1 MNKRIKKKRKLETA
15 VVMLVAENAMQAEAI
30 KNQNKQI
37 MELKS
42 IVQRNAL
49 ATNEELATV
58 KAATLDNQSVIKAI
72 GDTVDYIKKN
82 YKRKWGEIKFNRV
95 EFDPFRNQSRS
106 NTAFYCVQTLLMTL
120 KATLFRRRT

>member
-1 MNKRIKKKRKLETA
+1 
-15 VVMLVAENAMQAEAI
+15 
-30 KNQNKQI
+30 

-49 ATNEELATV
+49 ATNEELAAV

-82 YKRKWGEIKFNRV
+82 YKRKWGK
-95 EFDPFRNQSRS
+95 
-106 NTAFYCVQTLLMTL
+106 
-120 KATLFRRRT
+120 

>member
-15 VVMLVAENAMQAEAI
+15 VVLLIAENARQAEAI

-82 YKRKWGEIKFNRV
+82 YKRKWGE
-95 EFDPFRNQSRS
+95 
-106 NTAFYCVQTLLMTL
+106 
-120 KATLFRRRT
+120 

>member
-1 MNKRIKKKRKLETA
+1 MNKRIKKKRKLETV

-30 KNQNKQI
+30 KNQNKEI

-49 ATNEELATV
+49 ATNEEFASV
-58 KAATLDNQSVIKAI
+58 KAATLDNQAAI
-72 GDTVDYIKKN
+72 TNIAIDVNYIKKN
-82 YKRKWGEIKFNRV
+82 YKRKWGKKFLN

-106 NTAFYCVQTLLMTL
+106 NTAFIVSKLC
-120 KATLFRRRT
+120 

>member
-15 VVMLVAENAMQAEAI
+15 VVLLIAENARQAEAI

-72 GDTVDYIKKN
+72 GDTVD
-82 YKRKWGEIKFNRV
+82 
-95 EFDPFRNQSRS
+95 
-106 NTAFYCVQTLLMTL
+106 
-120 KATLFRRRT
+120 

>member
-15 VVMLVAENAMQAEAI
+15 VVMLVAENVTQVEAI

-82 YKRKWGEIKFNRV
+82 YKRKWGK
-95 EFDPFRNQSRS
+95 
-106 NTAFYCVQTLLMTL
+106 
-120 KATLFRRRT
+120 

>member
-1 MNKRIKKKRKLETA
+1 MNKCIKKKRKLETA

-37 MELKS
+37 MGLKS

-49 ATNEELATV
+49 ATNEELAAV

-82 YKRKWGEIKFNRV
+82 YKRKWGK
-95 EFDPFRNQSRS
+95 
-106 NTAFYCVQTLLMTL
+106 
-120 KATLFRRRT
+120 

>member
-30 KNQNKQI
+30 KNQNKEI

-49 ATNEELATV
+49 ATNEEFASV
-58 KAATLDNQSVIKAI
+58 KAATLDNQAAI
-72 GDTVDYIKKN
+72 TNIAIDVNYIKKN
-82 YKRKWGEIKFNRV
+82 YKRKWENKF
-95 EFDPFRNQSRS
+95 
-106 NTAFYCVQTLLMTL
+106 
-120 KATLFRRRT
+120 

>member
-49 ATNEELATV
+49 ATNEELAAV

-82 YKRKWGEIKFNRV
+82 YKRKCGK
-95 EFDPFRNQSRS
+95 
-106 NTAFYCVQTLLMTL
+106 
-120 KATLFRRRT
+120 

>member
-15 VVMLVAENAMQAEAI
+15 IVLLVAENAMQAEALR
-30 KNQNKQI
+30 NQNKEI

-58 KAATLDNQSVIKAI
+58 KAATLDNQSAIKSI
-72 GDTVDYIKKN
+72 GDDVDYIKQN
-82 YKRKWGEIKFNRV
+82 YKRKWGK
-95 EFDPFRNQSRS
+95 
-106 NTAFYCVQTLLMTL
+106 
-120 KATLFRRRT
+120 K

>member
-1 MNKRIKKKRKLETA
+1 
-15 VVMLVAENAMQAEAI
+15 I

-49 ATNEELATV
+49 ATNEELAAV

-82 YKRKWGEIKFNRV
+82 YKRKWGK
-95 EFDPFRNQSRS
+95 
-106 NTAFYCVQTLLMTL
+106 
-120 KATLFRRRT
+120 

>member
-1 MNKRIKKKRKLETA
+1 MHKRTKKKRKLETA
-15 VVMLVAENAMQAEAI
+15 IVMLIAENAMQAEALR
-30 KNQNKQI
+30 NQNKQI

-82 YKRKWGEIKFNRV
+82 YKRKWGNKF
-95 EFDPFRNQSRS
+95 
-106 NTAFYCVQTLLMTL
+106 
-120 KATLFRRRT
+120 

>member
-15 VVMLVAENAMQAEAI
+15 IVMIVAENAMQAEALR
-30 KNQNKQI
+30 NQNKEI

-82 YKRKWGEIKFNRV
+82 YKRKWGK
-95 EFDPFRNQSRS
+95 
-106 NTAFYCVQTLLMTL
+106 
-120 KATLFRRRT
+120 

>member
-15 VVMLVAENAMQAEAI
+15 VVMLVAENAMQVEAI

-58 KAATLDNQSVIKAI
+58 KAATLDNQSV
-72 GDTVDYIKKN
+72 
-82 YKRKWGEIKFNRV
+82 
-95 EFDPFRNQSRS
+95 
-106 NTAFYCVQTLLMTL
+106 
-120 KATLFRRRT
+120 

>member
-15 VVMLVAENAMQAEAI
+15 VVLLIAENARQAEAI

-72 GDTVDYIKKN
+72 GDTVDYIKEN
-82 YKRKWGEIKFNRV
+82 YKRKWGK
-95 EFDPFRNQSRS
+95 
-106 NTAFYCVQTLLMTL
+106 
-120 KATLFRRRT
+120 